1 MQIAGKDDDIHSNV
15 VKQVGILDFLNKV
28 GKTCFVLRA
37 KTGDIWSAL
46 GNELVGSFFVHMR
59 KNPKSTAGE

>member
-15 VKQVGILDFLNKV
+15 VKQVRILDFLNKV
-28 GKTCFVLRA
+28 GKTCFVITA

-46 GNELVGSFFVHMR
+46 GNKLVL
-59 KNPKSTAGE
+59 KLLCAK